1 MTAYP
6 SSYTDRTTRFLA
18 PCAARR
24 AGLGVH
30 LGRPG
35 RLLGAGPGPY
45 LGPAFLATA
54 APGQRA
60 PEPSRRTPCPTSP
73 LTHLRCA
80 CPSTAAASHAT
91 PWTLPAPSASRWSA
105 TSPASP
111 CSRPTTTP
119 QPCSPPTSGSTPTS
133 SAA

>member
-45 LGPAFLATA
+45 LGPAVLAIV

-60 PEPSRRTPCPTSP
+60 PEPSRRT
-73 LTHLRCA
+73 RCA
-80 CPSTAAASHAT
+80 T
-91 PWTLPAPSASRWSA
+91 PGCVTDHRPRACRPLRPARAPPLEEPRAR
-105 TSPASP
+105 PA
-111 CSRPTTTP
+111 R
-119 QPCSPPTSGSTPTS
+119 
-133 SAA
+133 